1 MMTTLLPVFRT
12 SLSFTFL
19 HGERSHDVCMSPG
32 HSHFF
37 LLIPEE
43 DTAERPFSGVL

>member
-19 HGERSHDVCMSPG
+19 HGERSHDDCTLPG

-37 LLIPEE
+37 LLIPEGE
-43 DTAERPFSGVL
+43 YH